1 MAKMGTKLVVTS
13 GLMATLL
20 AEAATAGSLECCG
33 LLLGEAGG
41 PAFRIVRAV
50 PVANVATEPTHRFE
64 IDPVVLLQAHKTAR
78 TGGAPLIGYYHSH
91 PNGRAEPS
99 PDDQDMATGDGRIWA
114 IIACGAGTG
123 SVSFW
128 RDAPLGFERLP
139 YDVEEG

>member
-13 GLMATLL
+13 GLMVTLL
-20 AEAATAGSLECCG
+20 AEAAAAGQIECCG

-41 PAFRIVRAV
+41 PALRIVSAV
-50 PVANVATEPTHRFE
+50 PTANLAADPACRFE
-64 IDPVVLLQAHKTAR
+64 IDPAALVQAHKTAR
-78 TGGAPLIGYYHSH
+78 AGGAPLAGYYHSH

-99 PDDQDMATGDGRIWA
+99 PDDREMATGDGRVWA
-114 IIACGAGTG
+114 IIACGDGGGA
-123 SVSFW
+123 VSFW